1 MTSISHVEHRNGTS
15 VAQDS
20 VLADEGGA
28 FAFDIEVDV
37 NKVDLET
44 SGVQKGLTLRIV
56 IVPRETNDRSYDWD
70 NRRHNVSPGS
80 TLDQTT
86 GVAGVDDMMDFLL
99 DSTCM
104 GCESVQPVQSILK
117 APRSWILGEEE
128 KVGKDY
134 REERAVEFKTV
145 VIREFGMTLGD
156 HPNAISGPPV
166 RIDWDEEKEERHLDF
181 EEYEQSRQPRRSRKD
196 LQLSLSDRH
205 RILVKERGHSF
216 DEIKG
221 AWKEALEIRAQR
233 KETLS
238 QTPMQSKWEEV
249 YESLC
254 RKYSRLISCSILS
267 CV

>member
-166 RIDWDEEKEERHLDF
+166 RIDWDEADNRGEAERTCSFPYQIDIVFWSKNGDTPSTRLKGLGKKHWRSGHNEKKLCHKP
-181 EEYEQSRQPRRSRKD
+181 QC
-196 LQLSLSDRH
+196 
-205 RILVKERGHSF
+205 
-216 DEIKG
+216 
-221 AWKEALEIRAQR
+221 RANGKKYTR
-233 KETLS
+233 
-238 QTPMQSKWEEV
+238 V
-249 YESLC
+249 YAG
-254 RKYSRLISCSILS
+254 SILA
-267 CV
+267 

>member
-1 MTSISHVEHRNGTS
+1 MEHRNGTS
-15 VAQDS
+15 AAQDS

-28 FAFDIEVDV
+28 FAFDVEVDV
-37 NKVDLET
+37 DKVDLET
-44 SGVQKGLTLRIV
+44 SGGQKGLTLRVV
-56 IVPRETNDRSYDWD
+56 IVPRAANDCSHDWD
-70 NRRHNVSPGS
+70 NSQQNVSPGS

-117 APRSWILGEEE
+117 APRNWILGNVE
-128 KVGKDY
+128 DY
-134 REERAVEFKTV
+134 REERAVEFKTI
-145 VIREFGMTLGD
+145 VIREFGMTIGD
-156 HPNAISGPPV
+156 HPNAINGPPV

-181 EEYEQSRQPRRSRKD
+181 EEYEQKRQPRRSRKD

-205 RILVKERGHSF
+205 RILVKEGGHSF
-216 DEIKG
+216 NDIKG

-238 QTPMQSKWEEV
+238 QTLMQRKRDEV

-254 RKYSRLISCSILS
+254 RKYSRLISCSILF